1 VARAICLL
9 DGKSF
14 WVVLALQHDDP
25 LVVVVV
31 VVVTATFKDLAAVI
45 SCSITAAA
53 AAAAAFSPL
62 GRNVSCLVCCWH
74 ADIVVAAV
82 VALQ

>member
-31 VVVTATFKDLAAVI
+31 VVVTATFKDLATVI
-45 SCSITAAA
+45 SGSITT

-62 GRNVSCLVCCWH
+62 GRNVSCLVCC
-74 ADIVVAAV
+74 
-82 VALQ
+82 

>member
-14 WVVLALQHDDP
+14 WVVLALQHDDA

-31 VVVTATFKDLAAVI
+31 VVVTATFKDLATVI
-45 SCSITAAA
+45 SCSITT

-62 GRNVSCLVCCWH
+62 GRNVSCLVCC
-74 ADIVVAAV
+74 
-82 VALQ
+82 

>member
-31 VVVTATFKDLAAVI
+31 TATFKDLAAVI
-45 SCSITAAA
+45 SCSTTA

-62 GRNVSCLVCCWH
+62 GRNVSCLVCC
-74 ADIVVAAV
+74 
-82 VALQ
+82 

>member
-25 LVVVVV
+25 LLVVVVV
-31 VVVTATFKDLAAVI
+31 ITATFKDLAAVI

-53 AAAAAFSPL
+53 AAFSPL
-62 GRNVSCLVCCWH
+62 GRNVSCLVCC
-74 ADIVVAAV
+74 
-82 VALQ
+82 

>member
-1 VARAICLL
+1 
-9 DGKSF
+9 
-14 WVVLALQHDDP
+14 VVLALQHDDP

-53 AAAAAFSPL
+53 AAFSPL
-62 GRNVSCLVCCWH
+62 GRNVSCLVCC
-74 ADIVVAAV
+74 
-82 VALQ
+82 

>member
-25 LVVVVV
+25 LVVIVVVV
-31 VVVTATFKDLAAVI
+31 VVVTATFKDLATVI
-45 SCSITAAA
+45 SCSITT

-62 GRNVSCLVCCWH
+62 GRNVSCLVCC
-74 ADIVVAAV
+74 
-82 VALQ
+82 

>member
-31 VVVTATFKDLAAVI
+31 VVTATFKDLAAVI
-45 SCSITAAA
+45 SCSITTAAA
-53 AAAAAFSPL
+53 ADFSPL
-62 GRNVSCLVCCWH
+62 GRNVSCLVCC
-74 ADIVVAAV
+74 
-82 VALQ
+82 

>member
-14 WVVLALQHDDP
+14 WVVLALQHDDA
-25 LVVVVV
+25 LVVVV
-31 VVVTATFKDLAAVI
+31 VVVTATFKDLATVI
-45 SCSITAAA
+45 SCSITT

-62 GRNVSCLVCCWH
+62 GRNVSCLVCC
-74 ADIVVAAV
+74 
-82 VALQ
+82 

>member
-1 VARAICLL
+1 MLKFVANETPARSVARAICLL

-14 WVVLALQHDDP
+14 WVVLALQHDDA

-31 VVVTATFKDLAAVI
+31 VVVTATFKDLATVI
-45 SCSITAAA
+45 SCSITT

-62 GRNVSCLVCCWH
+62 GRNVSCLVCC
-74 ADIVVAAV
+74 
-82 VALQ
+82 